1 MSREIVL
8 RGDTEGNG
16 FVTAEVYLSPLPGIE
31 PMRVQARIGSLV
43 RDILPAEA
51 RAPMVCLI
59 DGVPMKREW
68 WMQRPVCEGD
78 RIQFAPVYLGG
89 GGGSKGILGAIA
101 AIALSVF
108 VPGMVAGWGTFFSTT
123 GTVAGMTFAGHLVS
137 AGLILVGNAL
147 ISAVIGTPSGGS
159 VGQGDVASSVY
170 SVDTQGNAAR
180 IFQPIPVQYG
190 RLKYYPNYACQPY
203 SEYFTQDP
211 DFEDVIVPDILKSAE
226 RSSKDHSNGEQYYY
240 ALFCLGQGEYDVES
254 IYIAD
259 GVLYNKRGADSGDG
273 TEPAF
278 SDVIVSRILKPGETP
293 TYVNP
298 CVVTSEAVNGMSLDD
313 GNFVGPFPVCGPERR
328 VNRVDIDIVFPQGLC
343 KLDDQGKAKPHSVQI
358 LVYARAID
366 RYGNAITGWV
376 ESLGETYTASSLTP
390 QRRTMRLEITNPALQ
405 VRWEIKVMRVGARD
419 KEDNR
424 TMDSVQWGAMR
435 GYIVG
440 EAPLCKTATHYELVM
455 RASEQLSGLS
465 QRKISIIATRKLP
478 SWDDPTPTA
487 TRSPARALYD
497 KWTNTVYGDGMPL
510 DRIDVDMLRQMDA
523 LCAERGDTFN
533 YVFENRVSSQEADQ
547 TIAKSF
553 RAVALQRQ
561 GVKTV
566 VRDELCDMPLTLFNP
581 TNIAEKSVTLDYVQ
595 ITEETTDGVIA
606 EFFNEVTW
614 DWQDI
619 ECPGPGRTY
628 SDPSN
633 SRYNP
638 SLPVM
643 ENPARIT
650 LNGITNG
657 LQAEREGLYYA
668 YTNALRRQFATW
680 TTELQGALV
689 YYGAPVLLSTT
700 LYASQ
705 QGGEIRDYDGDVM
718 QLTNEARAG
727 KIVLMRNDGSLTEPM
742 DFTIVDPDTN
752 SIRLH
757 GTPDFLVNYASHA
770 SERTKYVILEGEM
783 IRRIV
788 KILSITPKG
797 IGDNGAPMYELKGV
811 VDVPEVHL
819 IGNDII
825 TPQQPDDPQPDDPQP
840 DDPQQPD
847 VPVPSG
853 KYVIRMREI
862 EYGYLASHGSLYP
875 NSGWPPEIALY
886 PDGALRTFIFN
897 MYSSDNPVMLGAE
910 PGNEKTWNHWVE
922 GAPIQNVGSLY
933 EVMFLGH
940 WGTWGG
946 VQGFNFAITKSSPLG
961 GATVPDEAYLNNPE
975 RAYMQGHKLHYAARA
990 NLPTTQIDADRMT
1003 AGTIGQF
1010 AAKIREYV
1018 SYDAPNEKHIVY
1030 TDWIPMDNE
1039 VHLRSW
1045 WRTQPV
1051 PYYAGNIFDAD
1062 SRYFAVAI
1070 RDKATHTLQ
1079 QLRQYEMGYYRNP
1092 GPG

>member
-1 MSREIVL
+1 MSSEVVL
-8 RGDTEGNG
+8 REEREESG

-43 RDILPAEA
+43 RDILPSEA

-101 AIALSVF
+101 MIVISYF
-108 VPGMVAGWGTFFSTT
+108 VPGMVAAWGAPFSTA
-123 GTVAGMTFAGHLVS
+123 GTVASMTWVGHLAV
-137 AGLILVGNAL
+137 AGIILVGNAL

-203 SEYFTQDP
+203 SEYFTEDP
-211 DFEDVIVPDILKSAE
+211 GILEIMVPDILKSAE
-226 RSSKDHSNGEQYYY
+226 SSGKDHSNGEQYYY

-259 GVLYNKRGADSGDG
+259 GVLFNKTGADRGET
-273 TEPAF
+273 TEPAY
-278 SDVIVSRILKPGETP
+278 SDVLVSRILQPGEKP
-293 TYVNP
+293 THVNP
-298 CVVTSEAVNGMSLDD
+298 CVVTSEAVSGMSLDE
-313 GNFVGPFPVCGPERR
+313 GNWVGPFPTCGPERR
-328 VNRVDIDIVFPQGLC
+328 VNRVDIDIIFPQGLC
-343 KLDDQGKAKPHSVQI
+343 KLDDQGKAKPHSVKI
-358 LVYARAID
+358 SIYARAID
-366 RYGNAITGWV
+366 RYGNPLSGWT
-376 ESLGETYTASSLTP
+376 EDLGETYTASSLTP
-390 QRRTMRLEITNPALQ
+390 QRRTKRLEITDPNLQ
-405 VRWEIKVMRVGARD
+405 VRWEIKVMRVGAKN

-455 RASEQLSGLS
+455 RASEQLSSLS
-465 QRKISIIATRKLP
+465 QRKISIVATRKLP
-478 SWDDPTPTA
+478 SWDNPTPTV

-523 LCAERGDTFN
+523 LCEERGDTFN
-533 YVFENRVSSQEADQ
+533 YVFENRVSSLEADQ

-595 ITEETTDGVIA
+595 ITEETTDGVIV
-606 EFFNEVTW
+606 EFFNEATW
-614 DWQDI
+614 DWQEI

-628 SDPSN
+628 SDPSS

-638 SLPVM
+638 ALPVM
-643 ENPARIT
+643 ENPARLT

-718 QLTNEARAG
+718 QLTNEVRAG
-727 KIVLMRNDGSLTEPM
+727 KLVMMRNDGSLTEPM
-742 DFTIVDPDTN
+742 DFTIVDPNTN

-757 GTPDFLVNYASHA
+757 GTPDFTVNYGDYA

-819 IGNDII
+819 IGNDLIGVEDPY
-825 TPQQPDDPQPDDPQP
+825 TPPPPQPDDPP
-840 DDPQQPD
+840 TPS
-847 VPVPSG
+847 VPIPSG
-853 KYVIRMREI
+853 EYVIKLRSIATMP
-862 EYGYLASHGSLYP
+862 YLLTYQALYP
-875 NSGWPPEIALY
+875 NTGYPATIALF
-886 PDGALRTFIFN
+886 PDGALRTL
-897 MYSSDNPVMLGAE
+897 YYDRKADANPVMRGAI
-910 PGNEKTWNHWVE
+910 PGREQTWNHWVE

-933 EVMFLGH
+933 EAMFIGY
-940 WGTWGG
+940 WGLWDM
-946 VQGFNFAITKSSPLG
+946 FNASNTMSPLG
-961 GATVPDEAYLNNPE
+961 GRELPSEEFLNNPN
-975 RAYMQGHKLHYAARA
+975 RFYMDGYKLHYITSSRSA
-990 NLPTTQIDADRMT
+990 LTSQVSDPSTQNALSQASSMFPAEDAQGAQT
-1003 AGTIGQF
+1003 
-1010 AAKIREYV
+1010 
-1018 SYDAPNEKHIVY
+1018 KHIVY
-1030 TDWIPMDNE
+1030 TDWVPLDNNVE
-1039 VHLRSW
+1039 FRGYW
-1045 WRTQPV
+1045 DTKPV
-1051 PYYAGNIFDAD
+1051 AYPDTINGNYPET
-1062 SRYFAVAI
+1062 RRFAIAI
-1070 RDKATHTLQ
+1070 RDKATHTV
-1079 QLRQYEMGYYRNP
+1079 QYVRSYIMGFWRGYDSWQ
-1092 GPG
+1092 GGA

>member
-1 MSREIVL
+1 MSNEVMLRE
-8 RGDTEGNG
+8 DTEESG
-16 FVTAEVYLSPLPGIE
+16 FVTAEVFLSPLPGIE
-31 PMRVQARIGSLV
+31 PMRVKARVGSLV

-68 WMQRPVCEGD
+68 WMERPVCEGD

-101 AIALSVF
+101 MIALTYIAPYISVG
-108 VPGMVAGWGTFFSTT
+108 VLGEAVA
-123 GTVAGMTFAGHLVS
+123 GTVANLSFVGSLFA
-137 AGLILVGNAL
+137 AGVVLVGNAL
-147 ISAVIGTPSGGS
+147 ISAVIGTPSGS
-159 VGQGDVASSVY
+159 VGQGDVASSIY

-190 RLKYYPNYACQPY
+190 RVKYYPNYAAQPY
-203 SEYFTQDP
+203 SEYFTEDP
-211 DFEDVIVPDILKSAE
+211 GISEVVVPIILKSGEA
-226 RSSKDHSNGEQYYY
+226 SGKDHSNGEQYYY
-240 ALFCLGQGEYDVES
+240 ALFCLGQGEYDIHNIS
-254 IYIAD
+254 IAD
-259 GVLYNKRGADSGDG
+259 ATLYNKDAVGTGNSG
-273 TEPAF
+273 PVF
-278 SDVIVSRILKPGETP
+278 SDVIVSNILEPGEKP
-293 TYVNP
+293 KYVNP
-298 CVVTSEAVNGMSLDD
+298 CVVTSDAVSGMSLDD
-313 GNFVGPFPVCGPERR
+313 GNWVGPFPACGPGRR
-328 VNRVDIDIVFPQGLC
+328 VSRVDLDFVFPQGLC
-343 KLDDQGKAKPHSVQI
+343 KLNDEGKAKEHSVQI
-358 LVYARAID
+358 TVSARAID
-366 RYGNAITGWV
+366 KYGNATSSWV
-376 ESLGETYTASSLTP
+376 SFTEVFKASSLTP
-390 QRRTMRLEITNPALQ
+390 QRRTIRYKIDNPDLHT
-405 VRWEIKVMRVGARD
+405 RWELKVMRIGARD

-424 TMDSVQWGAMR
+424 TMDSVQWGALR

-440 EAPLCKTATHYELVM
+440 EAPLCSTATHYELVM
-455 RASEQLSGLS
+455 RASEQLSSLS
-465 QRKISIIATRKLP
+465 QRKISVIATRKLP
-478 SWDDPTPTA
+478 SWDNATPTA
-487 TRSPARALYD
+487 TKSPARALYD
-497 KWTNTVYGDGMPL
+497 KWTNTVYGDGMPI
-510 DRIDVDMLRQMDA
+510 DRIDVDVLRQMDA
-523 LCAERGDTFN
+523 LCEERGDEFN

-581 TNIAEKSVTLDYVQ
+581 TNIAEKSVSLDYVQ
-595 ITEETTDGVIA
+595 ITEETTDGVIV
-606 EFFNEVTW
+606 EFFNDVTW
-614 DWQDI
+614 DWQEI

-633 SRYNP
+633 AKYNP
-638 SLPVM
+638 ALPVM

-650 LNGITNG
+650 LNGITKG

-718 QLTNEARAG
+718 QLTNGVRAG
-727 KIVLMRNDGSLTEPM
+727 KLVLMRNDGSLTEPM

-757 GTPDFLVNYASHA
+757 GTPDFTVNYGDYA
-770 SERTKYVILEGEM
+770 SERTKYIILEGEM

-797 IGDNGAPMYELKGV
+797 LGESGAPMYELKGV

-819 IGNDII
+819 VGNDLVGIVDPY
-825 TPQQPDDPQPDDPQP
+825 TPPDPQPDDPTP
-840 DDPQQPD
+840 V

-853 KYVIRMREI
+853 DYVIKMRAI
-862 EYGYLASHGSLYP
+862 DYQFLGSHGSLYP
-875 NSGWPPEIALY
+875 NTGWPPEIALY
-886 PDGALRTFIFN
+886 PDGALRTFIYN
-897 MYSSDNPVMLGAE
+897 MYSSENPVMLGAV
-910 PGNEKTWNHWVE
+910 PGNEQVWNHWVE

-946 VQGFNFAITKSSPLG
+946 FQGFNFAITKPSPLG
-961 GATVPDEAYLNNPE
+961 GATVPDDSYLNNPE
-975 RAYMQGHKLHYAARA
+975 RPYMQGHKLHYAGSA
-990 NLPTTQIDADRMT
+990 NLSSTQINADDMT
-1003 AGTIGQF
+1003 ALTIREF
-1010 AAKIREYV
+1010 TAKIRESV
-1018 SYDAPNEKHIVY
+1018 SYDAPNEKHVVY

-1045 WRTQPV
+1045 WRTQPL
-1051 PYYAGNIFDAD
+1051 PYYAGNIFNAD

-1079 QLRQYEMGYYRNP
+1079 QLRQHLMGYYVDP
-1092 GPG
+1092 GPAG